1 MVIFEI
7 FICHYCFMSENIKQ
21 FLMRSTPGFNDQIK
35 LRRKVSNQTCAV
47 EESNFLIL
55 FKEITEQ

>member
-21 FLMRSTPGFNDQIK
+21 LLMRSTPGFNDQIK